1 MHSLERPAALIL
13 GILTLAWLNPIA
25 LSGDETDE
33 PPTLEQQLLREEP
46 AELARLARSQ
56 GDPQR
61 GALLFHQPHLACTK
75 CHAVGEGKNPLGPD
89 LTRPEGEL
97 DAARLVEAVLTPS
110 KNIRKGYE
118 PLVIALEDGRTLTGL
133 LAEDRE
139 TELVLRDAAEPGEL
153 RTIPKSS
160 IEQQVVGRQSIMPAG
175 LANLTGGRREFLDL
189 ISYLIAIG
197 EGGPERALDLA
208 PPPRAPDT
216 TRPGVQVY
224 RTMMPQSGPA
234 ALAISLGEGV
244 WLCFDPQRGGINY
257 AWQGELDLSP
267 TVAQKIN
274 DPARIEGDLFFR
286 DGREGP
292 LRVNDREHVPVVTF
306 RGYRLL
312 DDGVE
317 VRYDLDGLPVRDR
330 FRPLEDAAGAGLVRE
345 IRIEGNVER
354 LWLLHDEQD
363 QGIVQ
368 VEPAQRKADAWRID
382 AENEHPLTLRMTLR
396 SRRDARV
403 PWPR

>member
-1 MHSLERPAALIL
+1 MPSFERLAILIL
-13 GILTLAWLNPIA
+13 VSLSLAGWSFTAIA
-25 LSGDETDE
+25 DEETDE
-33 PPTLEQQLLREEP
+33 PLTLEQQLNQEAP
-46 AELARLARSQ
+46 AELAQLARSQ
-56 GDPQR
+56 GDPKR

-89 LTRPEGEL
+89 LTKPEGEL
-97 DAARLVEAVLTPS
+97 DPARLVEAVLTPS

-118 PLVIALEDGRTLTGL
+118 LLVIALEDGRTLTGL

-234 ALAISLGEGV
+234 ALAIGLGEGV

-257 AWQGELDLSP
+257 AWQGSLDLSP

-274 DPARIEGDLFFR
+274 DPARIEGNLFFR
-286 DGREGP
+286 DGQEGP
-292 LRVNDREHVPVVTF
+292 LRVNDREHVPAITF
-306 RGYRLL
+306 RGYRFL

-317 VRYDLDGLPVRDR
+317 VRYDLDHLPVRDR
-330 FRPLEDAAGAGLVRE
+330 FRPLPDAAGVGLVRE
-345 IRIEGNVER
+345 IQIEGNVQR

-363 QGIVQ
+363 QGSVQ
-368 VEPAQRKADAWRID
+368 VEPARREADAWCID
-382 AENEHPLTLRMTLR
+382 VENEHPITLRMTLR
-396 SRRDARV
+396 R
-403 PWPR
+403 P